1 MSGEDRSPDT
11 APEGA
16 APDETPDL
24 PDETPDLYGAF
35 PRLTGQQIAFLSG
48 HGTRRSVAA
57 GEAVIREGDRG
68 TDFLVVLSG
77 TIAITEHHGTP
88 DERVLRVHVGSRY
101 SPDTRRV
108 REFAARNHLPHRW
121 PSTTSMTTSATPP
134 PTSPARAPIR
144 PPSAPH
150 PHPHPPH
157 TTGGE
162 RR

>member
-24 PDETPDLYGAF
+24 PDQTLDLPDETPDLYSAF

-88 DERVLRVHVGSRY
+88 DERVLRVHGPGRFLGSRY
-101 SPDTRRV
+101 SPDTRRL
-108 REFAARNHLPHRW
+108 RE
-121 PSTTSMTTSATPP
+121 STPYDSTSTPY
-134 PTSPARAPIR
+134 
-144 PPSAPH
+144 
-150 PHPHPPH
+150 
-157 TTGGE
+157 G

>member
-35 PRLTGQQIAFLSG
+35 PRLTDQQIAFLSG

-77 TIAITEHHGTP
+77 TIAITEQHGTP
-88 DERVLRVHVGSRY
+88 DERVLRVHGPGRF
-101 SPDTRRV
+101 PGELALLQGQAAFFAAHV
-108 REFAARNHLPHRW
+108 REAGEVLAVPVDRLRVLVARVCRGSSPPVMCAAAR
-121 PSTTSMTTSATPP
+121 SS
-134 PTSPARAPIR
+134 
-144 PPSAPH
+144 
-150 PHPHPPH
+150 
-157 TTGGE
+157 G
-162 RR
+162 